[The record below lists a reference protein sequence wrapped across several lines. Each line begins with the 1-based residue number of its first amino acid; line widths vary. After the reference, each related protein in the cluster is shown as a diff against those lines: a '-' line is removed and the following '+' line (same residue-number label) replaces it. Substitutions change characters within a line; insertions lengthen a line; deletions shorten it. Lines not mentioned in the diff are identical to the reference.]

1 MDILYYSNY
10 CKHSQKVIQFLAKN
24 NLTDK
29 LNFICIDK
37 RQRDPKTGQTHIQL
51 ENGKTVILPPNV
63 HNVPSLLLVKQN
75 YRVVLGDEIIATFQP
90 RVEQQN
96 NTATLSQGEPAG
108 YQLLS
113 SNNGMNIVSEQFT
126 YYSMTPEE
134 LSAKGKGGNRQMYN
148 YVLAN
153 HTLSTI
159 ETPPDNY
166 RPDKL
171 SSGVTI
177 DTLQQKRNDDV
188 PESFGQSP
196 FSI

>member
-1 MDILYYSNY
+1 
-10 CKHSQKVIQFLAKN
+10 
-24 NLTDK
+24 
-29 LNFICIDK
+29 
-37 RQRDPKTGQTHIQL
+37 
-51 ENGKTVILPPNV
+51 
-63 HNVPSLLLVKQN
+63 
-75 YRVVLGDEIIATFQP
+75 
-90 RVEQQN
+90 
-96 NTATLSQGEPAG
+96 
-108 YQLLS
+108 
-113 SNNGMNIVSEQFT
+113 
-126 YYSMTPEE
+126 MTPEE